1 MGLRIIEGTKIN
13 EGPDC
18 PTAAVLYCS
27 TSGTALP
34 MVFNDSEEADAF
46 MQKHGDVRSLC
57 GAEQM
62 ALFDEWVKNGRR

>member
-18 PTAAVLYCS
+18 PVAAVLYCS

-34 MVFNDSEEADAF
+34 MIFNDSIEAEAF
-46 MQKHGDVRSLC
+46 IQKYPDVRKLG

-62 ALFDEWVKNGRR
+62 DLFDRWVQNGRK

>member
-18 PTAAVLYCS
+18 PVAAVLYCS

-34 MVFNDSEEADAF
+34 MIFNDSEEADAF
-46 MQKHGDVRSLC
+46 MKMYGDIRAHD

-62 ALFDEWVKNGRR
+62 RLFDLWVKNGRK